1 MFIVSNDAW
10 QYCTTLCNCHTIQAS
25 DNINLPSL
33 CAILCHMFHA
43 NKHKDS
49 VVHFKKSI
57 FDEHIQEGLVS
68 WAKQ

>member
-1 MFIVSNDAW
+1 MF
-10 QYCTTLCNCHTIQAS
+10 Q
-25 DNINLPSL
+25 
-33 CAILCHMFHA
+33 A

-68 WAKQ
+68 WAKQWIKGAILGLQLLGTLMGYSNNGCLTVDLPTQ